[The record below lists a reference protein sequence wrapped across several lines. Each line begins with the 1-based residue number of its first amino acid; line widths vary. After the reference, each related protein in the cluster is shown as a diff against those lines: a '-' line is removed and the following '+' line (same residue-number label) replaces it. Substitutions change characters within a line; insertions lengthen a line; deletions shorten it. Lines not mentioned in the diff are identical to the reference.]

1 METYLTITSLSV
13 DKTRQDKTKQT
24 RQDNKKTDKQTKRL
38 WRKSVN
44 LLIYPDH
51 PLKNSNKS

>member
-1 METYLTITSLSV
+1 M